1 MFSSIYLN
9 KNSRVEASE
18 WIYKNLPSN
27 SLIIGESW
35 DDVLPLSV
43 TNNYG
48 KQFTSDQL
56 PVFEPDTPEKWQ
68 KMNSKLEIADYYVLS
83 SNRGWGSI
91 MTVPEKY
98 PLMSKFYQDL
108 FKGKTQ
114 YKKIKEFT
122 AYPKFSIFNFQF
134 SIPDQWSDE
143 GFTVY
148 DHPQVLIFKN
158 ERHSSRTF

>member
-1 MFSSIYLN
+1 M
-9 KNSRVEASE
+9 
-18 WIYKNLPSN
+18 
-27 SLIIGESW
+27 
-35 DDVLPLSV
+35 
-43 TNNYG
+43 T
-48 KQFTSDQL
+48 T
-56 PVFEPDTPEKWQ
+56 
-68 KMNSKLEIADYYVLS
+68 LEIADYYVLS

-98 PLMSKFYQDL
+98 PLMNKFYQDL

-114 YKKIKEFT
+114 YKKIKEFNSF
-122 AYPKFSIFNFQF
+122 PQLSINNYQLIIND
-134 SIPDQWSDE
+134 SWSDE